1 MNDARTRTG
10 AGRLGAHRSTAL
22 PLLSLVS
29 GLSLLLA
36 ACGPTS
42 DTTATT
48 PAATTGTTG
57 GATVTVAATAMTG
70 ATPTGGSMTG
80 GATPTGGSMTG
91 GATPTSGGA
100 ATVTVGSGASGNGGK
115 KYAIGILQTS
125 THPALDFTREG
136 IKQAF
141 IQAGMVEG
149 TTVTFD
155 VRNAELDAP
164 TAAKMADAFIANKV
178 DAIVTIGSPATAA
191 AINETKKAGSSIPIF
206 FSAVADPYGPGFAG
220 KKEGDTLTADPHL
233 HPDNMTGVQAFPPVE
248 EGMKLIQEV
257 KPGIK
262 TVGLLW
268 NPGEPNSKATTDEA
282 RRVAATLGITLV
294 DRPATKPADTL
305 DAATTLA
312 RYNAEAFFVSTTNSV
327 VNGLDSV
334 VRVAQENSLPLFGND
349 PLSASRGA
357 VAAQGL
363 DYTQNGLEAGQMVV
377 QVLTGKAT
385 IKSLDVQKTTKES
398 LCINTKAAELQK
410 VTLPAS
416 LIARAKGCTYTEIK
430 TPLPPKPAAGTT
442 PAVTV
447 APTKA
452 P

>member
-1 MNDARTRTG
+1 GGTAASG
-10 AGRLGAHRSTAL
+10 STT
-22 PLLSLVS
+22 
-29 GLSLLLA
+29 A
-36 ACGPTS
+36 A
-42 DTTATT
+42 TATT
-48 PAATTGTTG
+48 TTG
-57 GATVTVAATAMTG
+57 G
-70 ATPTGGSMTG
+70 
-80 GATPTGGSMTG
+80 
-91 GATPTSGGA
+91 TS
-100 ATVTVGSGASGNGGK
+100 GGK
-115 KYAIGILQTS
+115 KYSIGILQTS

-149 TTVTFD
+149 KTVTFD

-164 TAAKMADAFIANKV
+164 TAAKMADAFIANKM

-191 AINETKKAGSSIPIF
+191 ALNETKKAGSSIPIF

-233 HPDNMTGVQAFPPVE
+233 HPANMTGVQAFPPVE
-248 EGMKLIQEV
+248 EGMKLILEV

-268 NPGEPNSKATTDEA
+268 NPSEPNSSATTTEA
-282 RRVAATLGITLV
+282 RRVAATLGISLI
-294 DRPATKPADTL
+294 DRSAIKPADTL
-305 DAATTLA
+305 DAANTLA
-312 RYNAEAFFVSTTNSV
+312 QHGAEAFFVSTTNSV

-334 VRVAQENSLPLFGND
+334 VRVAQENSVPLFGND

-363 DYTQNGLEAGQMVV
+363 DYTQNGLEAGQMAV

-410 VTLPAS
+410 VTLPAA

-430 TPLPPKPAAGTT
+430 TPLPPAPAAGTMPPIT
-442 PAVTV
+442 PAPVGTPV
-447 APTKA
+447 PAGKTP
-452 P
+452 

>member
-1 MNDARTRTG
+1 MNDARTRTA
-10 AGRLGAHRSTAL
+10 AGQYGVLRRSTAL

-42 DTTATT
+42 DTTTPVAVT
-48 PAATTGTTG
+48 PAVGATATGAPTAMSGTTVTTTGTAMVG
-57 GATVTVAATAMTG
+57 GAGDATA
-70 ATPTGGSMTG
+70 
-80 GATPTGGSMTG
+80 
-91 GATPTSGGA
+91 TSGG
-100 ATVTVGSGASGNGGK
+100 TSGGK
-115 KYAIGILQTS
+115 KYSIGILQTS

-149 TTVTFD
+149 KTITFD

-191 AINETKKAGSSIPIF
+191 ALNETKKAASSIPIF

-220 KKEGDTLTADPHL
+220 TKEGDTLTADPHL
-233 HPDNMTGVQAFPPVE
+233 HPANMTGVQAFPPVE

-268 NPGEPNSKATTDEA
+268 NPNEPNSAATTTEA
-282 RRVAATLGITLV
+282 RRVAAKLGINLQ
-294 DRPATKPADTL
+294 DRSATKPADTL
-305 DAATTLA
+305 DAAGTLA
-312 RYNAEAFFVSTTNSV
+312 QHGAEALFVSTTNSV

-334 VRVAQENSLPLFGND
+334 VRVAQENSVPLFGND

-363 DYTQNGLEAGQMVV
+363 DYTQNGLEAGQMAV

-385 IKSLDVQKTTKES
+385 IKSLDVQRTTKES

-410 VTLPAS
+410 VTLPAA

-430 TPLPPKPAAGTT
+430 TPLPPAPAAGTVPPAT
-442 PAVTV
+442 PAPVGTPV
-447 APTKA
+447 PAVKVP
-452 P
+452 